1 MKTDKAVSEM
11 PIIRINANATMAK
24 FRKKQNEVENQK
36 QRLKTVDVNKYLRVE
51 KFDEDKG
58 MQATGLFQP
67 VSAR

>member
-1 MKTDKAVSEM
+1 M

-58 MQATGLFQP
+58 M
-67 VSAR
+67 

>member
-58 MQATGLFQP
+58 M
-67 VSAR
+67 